1 MAVALAKVNTAM
13 IVNRVP
19 LYTSNHVNG
28 GLQENRDMTEDFPKG
43 KENRNVIYDNIDI
56 KSIKLVC

>member
-19 LYTSNHVNG
+19 LYTSNNVNGDG

-43 KENRNVIYDNIDI
+43 
-56 KSIKLVC
+56 